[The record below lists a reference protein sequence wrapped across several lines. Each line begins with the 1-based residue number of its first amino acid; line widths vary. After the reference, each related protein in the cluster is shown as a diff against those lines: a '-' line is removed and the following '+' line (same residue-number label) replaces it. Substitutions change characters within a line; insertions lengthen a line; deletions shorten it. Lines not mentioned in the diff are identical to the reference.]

1 MGELNNLFM
10 GSRQI
15 CVIKVVELKAFTAKP
30 AEKALHPRSC
40 FAIFNDIVRTVAVVA
55 SYFDRSHKSKSMDSI
70 KIVLSTH
77 LNFHPSNILSRLDES
92 DPVRL
97 TNEAMSSN
105 IGSKG
110 D

>member
-55 SYFDRSHKSKSMDSI
+55 SYFDRSNKSKSMDSI

-77 LNFHPSNILSRLDES
+77 LNLHLIFSTRLIS
-92 DPVRL
+92 LTPDPFIVMLMIR
-97 TNEAMSSN
+97 S
-105 IGSKG
+105 
-110 D
+110 

>member
-77 LNFHPSNILSRLDES
+77 LNLHQMILKRAYAFGYTPDVFQGGGYFA
-92 DPVRL
+92 DW
-97 TNEAMSSN
+97 
-105 IGSKG
+105 IH
-110 D
+110 

>member
-55 SYFDRSHKSKSMDSI
+55 SYFDRSHKSKSMDNI

-77 LNFHPSNILSRLDES
+77 LNLHPFL
-92 DPVRL
+92 
-97 TNEAMSSN
+97 MSPLRSLRV
-105 IGSKG
+105 IVAELGVLRG
-110 D
+110 

>member
-1 MGELNNLFM
+1 MGNDRCSTDRQHTLDVSYAGAIMGELNNLFM

-77 LNFHPSNILSRLDES
+77 LNLHLPSLCQE
-92 DPVRL
+92 
-97 TNEAMSSN
+97 
-105 IGSKG
+105 
-110 D
+110 